1 MKPYSMIVVL
11 SRYQNT
17 IDLWDIEMR
26 LARAFGYQTL
36 FFIFIIL
43 VSVSS
48 MAFAGDP
55 QSKPAKSESAIFAG
69 GCFWCMEPPFDK
81 LDGVVSTTS
90 GYIGGHQKDPTYKQ
104 VSAGVTGHTEAVEI
118 VFDPDKVSY
127 EKLLEVFWLNIDPL
141 NARGQFCDFGTQYR
155 TGIFYLDDEQR
166 KYAEKSREK
175 VIEKLGKPVV
185 TEITAATKF
194 YPAEGYHQ
202 NYYQVNPVRYNYY
215 RWSCGR
221 DRRLKELW
229 GERAGGH

>member
-17 IDLWDIEMR
+17 IHLWDIEMR

-36 FFIFIIL
+36 FCIFIIL
-43 VSVSS
+43 VPVSS

-55 QSKPAKSESAIFAG
+55 QSISAKSESAIFAG

-81 LDGVVSTTS
+81 LDGVVATTS

-118 VFDPDKVSY
+118 VFDPKKVSY

-141 NARGQFCDFGTQYR
+141 NGKGQFCDYGTQYR
-155 TGIFYLDDEQR
+155 TGIFYLDENQQ
-166 KYAEKSREK
+166 KLAGESREK
-175 VIEKLGKPVV
+175 VIKKLGKPVA

-194 YPAEGYHQ
+194 YPAEDYHQ

>member
-1 MKPYSMIVVL
+1 MKPYPMIAVL
-11 SRYQNT
+11 SSYQNT
-17 IDLWDIEMR
+17 THLWDIEMR

-48 MAFAGDP
+48 MAFAGEP
-55 QSKPAKSESAIFAG
+55 QSKSESAIFAG

-127 EKLLEVFWLNIDPL
+127 EKLLEVFWLNIDPF

-166 KYAEKSREK
+166 KLAEKSRQR

-194 YPAEGYHQ
+194 YPAEDYHQ

-229 GERAGGH
+229 GEQAGH